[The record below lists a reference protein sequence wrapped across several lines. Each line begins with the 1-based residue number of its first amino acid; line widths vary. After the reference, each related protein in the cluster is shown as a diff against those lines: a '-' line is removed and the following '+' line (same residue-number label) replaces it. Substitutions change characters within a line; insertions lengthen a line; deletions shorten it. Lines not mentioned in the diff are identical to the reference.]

1 MKKRVISLI
10 VFVIMQIISVQLDSS
25 ETFPIY
31 FKERLNVQVF
41 NLSISTQLT
50 DSLLILDQLN

>member
-25 ETFPIY
+25 ETFSIY
-31 FKERLNVQVF
+31 FKDRLNDQVF